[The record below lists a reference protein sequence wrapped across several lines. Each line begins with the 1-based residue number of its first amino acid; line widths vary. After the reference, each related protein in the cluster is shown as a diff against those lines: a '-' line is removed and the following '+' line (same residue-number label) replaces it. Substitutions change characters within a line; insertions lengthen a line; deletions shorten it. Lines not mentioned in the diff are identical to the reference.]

1 MEIDKIKNVKYK
13 NGTLI
18 QHIKRGTIYEI
29 TGTAYIESTLTPAYI
44 YRCLNTDITWVRP
57 ISEIEETTRFS
68 FLETMWITTNISGK
82 VGLVVV
88 DEDGTTPI
96 GIVRYSNMEKSK
108 IEIFDTKII
117 TKIKNGTKQ
126 SYSVGCKGV

>member
-1 MEIDKIKNVKYK
+1 MEIDKIKKFKYK

-29 TGTAYIESTLTPAYI
+29 TGTAYIEGTLTPAYI
-44 YRCLNTDITWVRP
+44 YRCLNTDIVWVRP
-57 ISEIEETTRFS
+57 ITEIEETTRFYL
-68 FLETMWITTNISGK
+68 LETMWITTTIKSK

-88 DEDGTTPI
+88 DDDGITPI
-96 GIVRYSNMEKSK
+96 GIVRCANLETTK
-108 IEIFDTKII
+108 IEVFDKKII

-126 SYSVGCKGV
+126 SYTVGYKGE